1 MTESPQPSQRTQTL
15 LVPLDG
21 SPGAE
26 AVLPAAITLARRMP
40 ARVILLHSIERNAP
54 ETVHG
59 ERHLTSEAEAD
70 AYLTVTAERL
80 RAEGIPVERHVHV
93 VPVGDMPRSI
103 ATHAVEESADLI
115 LLSTHAASD
124 PRTWLMGA
132 VAQGVIRYAAPPVL
146 LLRSGTKREAPPFAP
161 AEVIVAIDRERQ
173 GEAAIP
179 AAVRLAAALG
189 VPLRLLAVV
198 PTVATIPG
206 DQAAAAMLL
215 PTGAAAAL
223 DVEAAATADA
233 LRAMAQRLAESHP
246 DVPIISE
253 VARGDPAPAVVAA
266 ARAHD
271 GIMAL
276 ATHGRTG
283 LDALWSGSIGSR
295 VIARGSGPFLLV
307 HPE

>member
-1 MTESPQPSQRTQTL
+1 MCASPQPSPPPQTL

-59 ERHLTSEAEAD
+59 ERHLTSEADAD
-70 AYLTVTAERL
+70 AYLAATAARL
-80 RAEGIPVERHVHV
+80 RAEGIPVEWHVHI
-93 VPVGDMPRSI
+93 VPVGDVPRSI
-103 ATHAVEESADLI
+103 ATHAVEESVDLI

-223 DVEAAATADA
+223 DVEAAATTDA
-233 LRAMAQRLAESHP
+233 LRALAQRLTESHP
-246 DVPIISE
+246 DVPILSE

-266 ARAHD
+266 ARAHN

-295 VIARGSGPFLLV
+295 VIARGNGPFLLV

>member
-1 MTESPQPSQRTQTL
+1 M
-15 LVPLDG
+15 
-21 SPGAE
+21 
-26 AVLPAAITLARRMP
+26 
-40 ARVILLHSIERNAP
+40 
-54 ETVHG
+54 
-59 ERHLTSEAEAD
+59 
-70 AYLTVTAERL
+70 
-80 RAEGIPVERHVHV
+80 
-93 VPVGDMPRSI
+93 
-103 ATHAVEESADLI
+103 
-115 LLSTHAASD
+115 
-124 PRTWLMGA
+124 
-132 VAQGVIRYAAPPVL
+132 
-146 LLRSGTKREAPPFAP
+146 
-161 AEVIVAIDRERQ
+161 IVAIDRERQ

-179 AAVRLAAALG
+179 AALRLAAALG

-198 PTVATIPG
+198 PTVAAIPG

-233 LRAMAQRLAESHP
+233 LSALAKRLAAFHP
-246 DVPIISE
+246 DVSIVSE

-266 ARAHD
+266 ARAHN

-295 VIARGSGPFLLV
+295 VIARGSGPFLLI

>member
-1 MTESPQPSQRTQTL
+1 MTASLPTSQPAQTL

-21 SPGAE
+21 SPAAE
-26 AVLPAAITLARRMP
+26 AVLPAVVTLARRLP

-59 ERHLTSEAEAD
+59 ERHLTSEAD
-70 AYLTVTAERL
+70 AEGYLAGIAGRL
-80 RAEGIPVERHVHV
+80 QAEGIPVAWHVHV
-93 VPVGDMPRSI
+93 VPVGDVPRSI
-103 ATHAVEESADLI
+103 ATHAFEDGADLI
-115 LLSTHAASD
+115 VLSTHAVSD

-132 VAQGVIRYAAPPVL
+132 VAQGVMRYAGPPVL
-146 LLRSGTKREAPPFAP
+146 LLRSSAKRDTPPFAP

-179 AAVRLAAALG
+179 AALRLAAALG
-189 VPLRLLAVV
+189 LPLRLLAVV
-198 PTVATIPG
+198 PTVETIPG
-206 DQAAAAMLL
+206 DEAAAAMLM

-233 LRAMAQRLAESHP
+233 LNALAKRLAAAHP
-246 DVPIISE
+246 DVSIVSE
-253 VARGDPAPAVVAA
+253 VARGDPAPVVVAA
-266 ARAHD
+266 ARAHN
-271 GIMAL
+271 GITAL
-276 ATHGRTG
+276 ATHGRIG
-283 LDALWSGSIGSR
+283 LDALWSASIGSR